1 MMIEFQNAYETAQIQ
16 KWDRV
21 TRTMDQVRAAHQDGK
36 HVVVAEGL
44 AYCPYTDAAMGTVPY
59 ILKACDTRAEAEA
72 LVNEYFEAYIDPDA
86 VDVYIYPKAKAIKQ
100 QATTDF
106 EDIPF

>member
-1 MMIEFQNAYETAQIQ
+1 MIEFQNAYETAQIQ

-86 VDVYIYPKAKAIKQ
+86 VDVYIYPKPKAVKQ
-100 QATTDF
+100 QAVTDF

>member
-1 MMIEFQNAYETAQIQ
+1 MIEFQNAYETAQIQ
-16 KWDRV
+16 KWERIM
-21 TRTMDQVRAAHQDGK
+21 RTMDQVRAAHQDGK

-44 AYCPYTDAAMGTVPY
+44 AYCPYTDATLGTVPY

-72 LVNEYFEAYIDPDA
+72 LVSDYFEEYIDPDA
-86 VDVYIYPKAKAIKQ
+86 VDVYIYPKAKAVKQ
-100 QATTDF
+100 QAITDF

>member
-1 MMIEFQNAYETAQIQ
+1 MIEFQNAYETAQIQ
-16 KWDRV
+16 KWDRI
-21 TRTMDQVRAAHQDGK
+21 TRTMDQVRAAHEDGK
-36 HVVVAEGL
+36 YVVVAEGL

-86 VDVYIYPKAKAIKQ
+86 VDVYIYPKAKAVKQ
-100 QATTDF
+100 QAITDF